1 MAVSSS
7 SWRAVSETGSK
18 VLTNPVKL
26 GSELLEQLRERLILL
41 DGHATIVAATAFGHA
56 GPGAAR
62 ARHASPLQPR
72 DRHG

>member
-41 DGHATIVAATAFGHA
+41 DGHVSIVAAMPRSLAVPGRGEGEA
-56 GPGAAR
+56 RLGPTTR
-62 ARHASPLQPR
+62 
-72 DRHG
+72 